1 MAGTA
6 KVMRTATLAATFAF
20 ALNATA
26 QQPVKF
32 QHEVKKKETIFGIAN
47 QNGLTVQE
55 LIDANPKMKEPGFE
69 LKKGDVI
76 NIPYTATEYQEVK
89 KKQAATATTTTTT
102 AATKGTKAS
111 KETDPRKR
119 EVRVGVVLPLHD
131 VDGDGRRMVEYY
143 RGLLMACD
151 SIKREGVSVNVHAW
165 NLNIEGDASKII
177 KDPSAAECD
186 IIFGP
191 LYTKQVKALGD
202 FALKNDIKLVIP
214 FSISSDEVLRN
225 RNIFQVYQ
233 NDVDFS
239 SSVIEKYMERFK
251 DYHAIFIDCNDA
263 ESKKGIFTIPLRR
276 TMEQKGTDFSI
287 TNLTSDDLAFQKA
300 FSNKKKNMVI
310 LNSGKS
316 PELRAAIAKLDKVK
330 SANPSM
336 EISIFGYTEWLMYE
350 KYNIDNFHKY
360 DVYIPTSFYYNP
372 NSSRVKRI
380 EQRYRWA
387 FHEDMQ
393 QALPRFAITGFD
405 QGYYFLRGLHLYGKE
420 FYGNTGVNGNSGVQ
434 TPYHFK
440 RNSGGGLQNTAFM
453 FVHYIPGGGLESMN
467 F

>member
-1 MAGTA
+1 MAATTA
-6 KVMRTATLAATFAF
+6 VAATFLF
-20 ALNATA
+20 ATAASA

-32 QHEVKKKETIFGIAN
+32 KHEVKKKETIFGIAN

-55 LIDANPKMKEPGFE
+55 LIDANPKMKEPGYE
-69 LKKGDVI
+69 LQKGDSI
-76 NIPYTATEYQEVK
+76 NIPYTAAEYAEVK
-89 KKQAATATTTTTT
+89 KKQATT
-102 AATKGTKAS
+102 AAEKKAAN
-111 KETDPRKR
+111 EADPRKR
-119 EVRVGVVLPLHD
+119 EVRVGVMLPLHD

-151 SIKREGVSVNVHAW
+151 SIKREGVSVDVHAW
-165 NLNIEGDASKII
+165 NLNIEGDVNKII
-177 KDPSAAECD
+177 SDPAAAKCD

-214 FSISSDEVLRN
+214 FSISSDEALRN

-233 NDVDFS
+233 NDVDFNG
-239 SSVIEKYMERFK
+239 SVIDKYMDRFK
-251 DYHAIFIDCNDA
+251 DYHAVFIDCNDA
-263 ESKKGIFTIPLRR
+263 ESRKGIFTIPLRR
-276 TMEQKGTDFSI
+276 EMSNKGVDYSI
-287 TNLTSDDLAFQKA
+287 TNLTSDDAAFKKA
-300 FSNKKKNMVI
+300 FSKKKRNMVI
-310 LNSGKS
+310 LNTGKS
-316 PELRAAIAKLDKVK
+316 PELRQVIAKLDKVK
-330 SANPSM
+330 AAEPKL
-336 EISIFGYTEWLMYE
+336 EISLFGYTEWLMYTKAPNE
-350 KYNIDNFHKY
+350 NFHRY
-360 DVYIPTSFYYNP
+360 DTYIPTTFYYNP
-372 NSSRVKRI
+372 AGARTKRI

-434 TPYHFK
+434 TPFHFK
-440 RNSGGGLQNTAFM
+440 RNSGGGLQNKAFM
-453 FVHYIPGGGLESMN
+453 FVHFIPGGGMESIN